1 MKPWARSFYNGS
13 AWKKCRAAYIAS
25 VFGMCERCPRPG
37 HIVHHKK
44 YLTPENINNPAV
56 SLNHALLE
64 YLCQD
69 CHNKEHHGSL
79 EPVIREGLAFDPYG
93 NLIQVEVE

>member
-1 MKPWARSFYNGS
+1 MKPWARSFYNS
-13 AWKKCRAAYIAS
+13 TAWKKCRASYITL
-25 VFGMCERCPRPG
+25 VHGICERCPRPG

-69 CHNKEHHGSL
+69 CHNKEHHGCS
-79 EPVIREGLAFDPYG
+79 EPVIREGLAFDKYG
-93 NLIQVEVE
+93 NLVRIEE